1 MTMAP
6 MSSPE
11 PRRGTL
17 LKTCLWLGVLLAMT
31 GCWGTTTAEQRYYTL
46 SLPAAMPKAETRRQ
60 AELLVREVEISPI
73 YNRPQIVYRYSPQ
86 ELQFFRQ
93 NNWADR
99 PSRMIGQLLVK
110 AVSDAGIFRTVVERM
125 GAAAPAYV
133 LDTNV
138 EAIEELQGGDVWFA
152 HLAMTWRL
160 ARFEDNLT
168 VWQFSFD
175 ERRPLARQELAQVVR
190 AMSEILDEQL
200 RIALPQLEAALAGR
214 SPPADPSKSGSPRAP
229 PPAPPPV
236 APPPTAGPPTPDPQ
250 AAGPL
255 ADPASSVA
263 LPSPATLPNPATQ
276 PTPATQPK
284 SATPPFSAPPGKSA
298 AAPAAPTSFDGTNGT
313 HVNWRLNTQYTSDPA
328 SVPAGKGAIFLP
340 SLSLKPDREPPVTV
354 LQGRQVVARGAMGR
368 RISVAPGQ
376 YRVTFGSGPEVQ
388 HLSRQVEVVEGQT
401 SIISPDWAVLD
412 VSVVNAKF
420 IPFLGTYELIRMDDR
435 EYMGVGYGVDEE
447 LGQQTRVWL
456 LRPGLYKLVQAGS
469 TYRARINFSTV
480 RLIPGMAVPF
490 TLVQDEIT
498 RDFLGAGV
506 AEPEPALG
514 TRRQLEAAGK
524 WTLRTSLGGSVLL
537 NHRTEGFSSAPVGS
551 SVGLDLFADGR
562 LRFVSDPH
570 VWATRLEVEE
580 GQMLQPTLRADN
592 TPGDLLDGRL
602 QSVKDR
608 LYFNSIYTYQYLPW
622 VGPYLRLGGETSLF
636 QRLVYFEKPTV
647 VVVRRS
653 DGPVATTHSGADGK
667 GETAFTLA
675 SPLMPIQLKQ
685 GAGANFRLLH
695 NAFVDLDIRGGLGAR
710 QYLARDQLVLQ
721 DDAATT
727 ALELRRVA
735 SSFLS
740 GLELSAL
747 GQVRL
752 TRYLQAST
760 ELDTLV
766 PFSGTAD
773 TQMTWRSAVS
783 LRLSSFAA
791 LTYALNLLR
800 QPNVRPD
807 LPFATEQGLQLRF
820 FYAPW

>member
-6 MSSPE
+6 MSLPE
-11 PRRGTL
+11 PGRGTL
-17 LKTCLWLGVLLAMT
+17 LKTCLWLGVLLVLT

-168 VWQFSFD
+168 LWQFSFD

-214 SPPADPSKSGSPRAP
+214 SPPVDPSKSGSPRAP
-229 PPAPPPV
+229 PPATAPASPV
-236 APPPTAGPPTPDPQ
+236 A
-250 AAGPL
+250 
-255 ADPASSVA
+255 
-263 LPSPATLPNPATQ
+263 LPNPATL
-276 PTPATQPK
+276 PSAETPPSAAAAPK
-284 SATPPFSAPPGKSA
+284 SAAAARSA
-298 AAPAAPTSFDGTNGT
+298 AAPAAPNSFDGTNGT
-313 HVNWRLNTQYTSDPA
+313 HVNWRLNTQYTSDPT

-456 LRPGLYKLVQAGS
+456 LRPGLYKVVQAGS
-469 TYRARINFSTV
+469 TYRARTNFSTV
-480 RLIPGMAVPF
+480 LLIPGMAVPF
-490 TLVQDEIT
+490 TLVQDEVT

-514 TRRQLEAAGK
+514 TRRALEAAGK

-622 VGPYLRLGGETSLF
+622 VGPYLRFGGETSLF
-636 QRLVYFEKPTV
+636 ERLVYFEKPTE

-653 DGPVATTHSGADGK
+653 DGPLASTHTGVDGK

-695 NAFVDLDIRGGLGAR
+695 NAFVDLDIRSGLGAR
-710 QYLARDQLVLQ
+710 QYLAREQLVLQ
-721 DDAATT
+721 DDAATP

-735 SSFLS
+735 NSFLA

>member
-1 MTMAP
+1 MAAV
-6 MSSPE
+6 SLPE
-11 PRRGTL
+11 SRRGTL
-17 LKTCLWLGVLLAMT
+17 LKTCLWLGVLLVLT

-46 SLPAAMPKAETRRQ
+46 SLPAAMPKAESRGS
-60 AELLVREVEISPI
+60 ADLLLREVEISPI

-93 NNWADR
+93 NHWADR

-110 AVSDAGIFRTVVERM
+110 AVSDAGIFRSVVERM

-160 ARFEDNLT
+160 ARFDGNLT
-168 VWQFSFD
+168 VWQYSFD
-175 ERRPLARQELAQVVR
+175 ERRPLARQDLAQVVR

-200 RIALPQLEAALAGR
+200 RIALPQIDAVLAGR
-214 SPPADPSKSGSPRAP
+214 SPPTNPPKSGSPL
-229 PPAPPPV
+229 PPAPP
-236 APPPTAGPPTPDPQ
+236 APLPG
-250 AAGPL
+250 
-255 ADPASSVA
+255 PASA
-263 LPSPATLPNPATQ
+263 AAQPAP
-276 PTPATQPK
+276 
-284 SATPPFSAPPGKSA
+284 A
-298 AAPAAPTSFDGTNGT
+298 AAPAMAPGVPTAAPNSFDGTNGT
-313 HVNWRLNTQYTSDPA
+313 HVNWRLNTQYTSDPT

-354 LQGRQVVARGAMGR
+354 LQGRQVIARGAMGR
-368 RISVAPGQ
+368 RIAVAPGQ

-401 SIISPDWAVLD
+401 SIVSPDWAVLD

-506 AEPEPALG
+506 AESEPALG

-551 SVGLDLFADGR
+551 SLGLDLFADGR

-622 VGPYLRLGGETSLF
+622 VGPYLRFGGETSLF
-636 QRLVYFEKPTV
+636 ERLVYFEKPTE

-653 DGPVATTHSGADGK
+653 DGPVASSHSGADGK

-695 NAFVDLDIRGGLGAR
+695 NAFVDLDIRSGLGAR

-735 SSFLS
+735 NSFLA

-747 GQVRL
+747 AQVRL
-752 TRYLQAST
+752 TRYLQGST
-760 ELDTLV
+760 ELDALV

>member
-1 MTMAP
+1 M
-6 MSSPE
+6 
-11 PRRGTL
+11 
-17 LKTCLWLGVLLAMT
+17 LKTCLWLGVLLVLT

-168 VWQFSFD
+168 LWQFSFD

-214 SPPADPSKSGSPRAP
+214 SPPVDPAKSGSARAP
-229 PPAPPPV
+229 PPAPDPP
-236 APPPTAGPPTPDPQ
+236 
-250 AAGPL
+250 
-255 ADPASSVA
+255 ADPVPTVA
-263 LPSPATLPNPATQ
+263 LPSPASPA
-276 PTPATQPK
+276 
-284 SATPPFSAPPGKSA
+284 SSAPAPPRSAVASKPAAAKSA
-298 AAPAAPTSFDGTNGT
+298 AAPAAPNSFDGTNGT
-313 HVNWRLNTQYTSDPA
+313 HVNWRLNTQYTSDPT

-354 LQGRQVVARGAMGR
+354 MQGRQVVARGAMGR

-401 SIISPDWAVLD
+401 SIVSPDWAVLD

-735 SSFLS
+735 STFLA
-740 GLELSAL
+740 GVELSAL